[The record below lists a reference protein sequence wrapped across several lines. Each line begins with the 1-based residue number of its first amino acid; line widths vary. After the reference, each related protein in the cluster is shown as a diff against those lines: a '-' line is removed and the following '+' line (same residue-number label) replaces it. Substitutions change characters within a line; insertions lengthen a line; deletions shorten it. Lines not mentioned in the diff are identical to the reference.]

1 MISQNQMENNNN
13 QTPKILYRSSTNK
26 VIFGVCGGL
35 GEYFNIDPLLFR
47 IIFILLVLGAG
58 SGILVYLV
66 LAFLIPLNPSATPAP
81 DQGNNID
88 VKKRVQELMSELRDL
103 RRSRKDKRGFF
114 RLILGLIVLAIG
126 FGLLIQN
133 LNLFPGFYI
142 NFSLFF
148 SYLWPVVIILLGLSI
163 LSRALN

>member
-1 MISQNQMENNNN
+1 MENNN

-35 GEYFNIDPLLFR
+35 GEYFSIDPILFR

-66 LAFLIPLNPSATPAP
+66 LAFLIPLNPSDIPSVDHA
-81 DQGNNID
+81 NHID
-88 VKKRVQELMSELRDL
+88 VKKRIHELVSELRDL
-103 RRSRKDKRGFF
+103 RKSREDKRGFF
-114 RLILGLIVLAIG
+114 RLILGLIVLTIG

-148 SYLWPVVIILLGLSI
+148 SYLWPIVIILLGISI
-163 LSRALN
+163 LSKALN

>member
-1 MISQNQMENNNN
+1 MENNN
-13 QTPKILYRSSTNK
+13 QTTKTLYRSSTNK

-35 GEYFNIDPLLFR
+35 GEYFNIDPILFR
-47 IIFILLVLGAG
+47 IIFILLVFGAG
-58 SGILVYLV
+58 SGVLVYLV
-66 LAFLIPLNPSATPAP
+66 LAFLIPLNPSAVTPV
-81 DQGNNID
+81 DQNNNID
-88 VKKRVQELMSELRDL
+88 VKKRVHELMSELRQL
-103 RRSRKDKRGFF
+103 RRNSKGGKRGFF
-114 RLILGLIVLAIG
+114 RLIFGLIILLIG

-148 SYLWPVVIILLGLSI
+148 SYLWPIVIILLGISI